1 MKVDA
6 IYSRTRGRKEEAVDS
21 TAPAQ
26 DTEQENTQ
34 SPEAKKTDNSGKAK
48 SEPAGG
54 VTKSFQSGGR
64 GEFKRGEFK
73 KESFVRAAVLKGCPE
88 EIGQS
93 RCDLRQRF

>member
-34 SPEAKKTDNSGKAK
+34 SPEAKRQTIPARQKAN
-48 SEPAGG
+48 
-54 VTKSFQSGGR
+54 
-64 GEFKRGEFK
+64 
-73 KESFVRAAVLKGCPE
+73 
-88 EIGQS
+88 
-93 RCDLRQRF
+93 RQVA